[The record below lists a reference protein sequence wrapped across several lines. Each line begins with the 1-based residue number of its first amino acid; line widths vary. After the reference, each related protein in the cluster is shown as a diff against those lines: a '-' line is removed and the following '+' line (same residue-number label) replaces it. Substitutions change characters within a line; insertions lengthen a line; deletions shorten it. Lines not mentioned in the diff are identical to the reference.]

1 MKVNITPNCSRW
13 HRWDLYAACQ
23 VFRITED
30 VEEEIKWKQIT
41 LSQSLKWFLMYLI
54 LLKEEN
60 NHIRSGYRYKFYR
73 QLPSVKRDVYY

>member
-13 HRWDLYAACQ
+13 HRWDSYAACQ

-41 LSQSLKWFLMYLI
+41 LLEVNLEMIFNVSDIIERGK
-54 LLKEEN
+54 
-60 NHIRSGYRYKFYR
+60 
-73 QLPSVKRDVYY
+73 